1 MAIEIRHTKRAIV
14 YRVVISS
21 DGRDSA
27 AISKTFRTK
36 AAAEAWEHD
45 ILEARAAADRA
56 PFRCP
61 PAGTRPRSHALI
73 ATGARSP
80 SARPPPS
87 RARSS
92 HPSAY
97 RFSYP

>member
-21 DGRDSA
+21 DGRDCA
-27 AISKTFRTK
+27 AVSKTFRTK

-56 PFRCP
+56 RSL
-61 PAGTRPRSHALI
+61 PASGDA
-73 ATGARSP
+73 P
-80 SARPPPS
+80 SES
-87 RARSS
+87 RADRD
-92 HPSAY
+92 
-97 RFSYP
+97 RRT